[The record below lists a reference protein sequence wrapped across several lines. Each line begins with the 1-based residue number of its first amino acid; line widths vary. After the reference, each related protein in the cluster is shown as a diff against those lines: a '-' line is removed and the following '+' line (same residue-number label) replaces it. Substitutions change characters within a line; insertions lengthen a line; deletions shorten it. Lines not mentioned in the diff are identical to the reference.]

1 MKRTTLTSFAIL
13 CLLTALVLMGHRTS
27 AQESPRVIHVPT
39 DYPTIQEAIDNA
51 YIHSK
56 DTIFVHKRTY
66 YENIIVYK
74 SVSLLGEDRDLT
86 IIDGGGNRS
95 VISVAASNV
104 TIKGFTIRNSG
115 SAYSDSG
122 IYISSSGN
130 NVSNNTITNNTRG
143 VRLYSCS
150 NNIVSGND
158 ISSNNIAIHLLY
170 SKDNTISGNTIS
182 NNINGIRLDYFSD
195 NNTIYHNN
203 FIGNIN
209 QIRGEST
216 NIWDDTI
223 EGNQWSDY
231 IGQDINEDGIGDH
244 PYVIDMNNQDN
255 RPLMG
260 NFADFSLTWQGKTH
274 KITTISNSRI
284 SNLTFEIGTKT
295 GNRLSFDVVGENGTL
310 GLCRI
315 MIPTQLMNYSYIV
328 FVDGKETIPTLL
340 DVSNETHAY
349 LYFTYAHSSHT
360 ITIISS
366 KLLYLHNELLNEYLE
381 LQIDFHNLNSTY
393 YELFD
398 AYIEVLG
405 NYSQLL
411 ERYSAL
417 NASYQ
422 EHLLEYY
429 ELQANHTS
437 LLLEQAQ
444 NIRSLMYVFIA
455 TTTIFIAATVYLSTH
470 AHKKAPR
477 S

>member
-1 MKRTTLTSFAIL
+1 MKRTTLTSFTIL
-13 CLLTALVLMGHRTS
+13 CLLTTLVLMGHRTS
-27 AQESPRVIHVPT
+27 APESPRVIHVPT
-39 DYPTIQEAIDNA
+39 DYPTIQQAIDKA
-51 YIHSK
+51 HTYSK
-56 DTIFVHKRTY
+56 DTIYVHKRTY
-66 YENIIVYK
+66 FENIVVYK
-74 SVSLLGEDRDLT
+74 SVSLLGEDIDLT

-95 VISVAASNV
+95 VISVTADNV

-122 IYISSSGN
+122 IYISSIAN
-130 NVSNNTITNNTRG
+130 NISNNTITNNTRG
-143 VRLYSCS
+143 VHLYSSS
-150 NNIVSGND
+150 NNIVSSNN
-158 ISSNNIAIHLLY
+158 ISSNNIAIHLRY
-170 SKDNTISGNTIS
+170 SKNNTICGNTIS
-182 NNINGIRLDYFSD
+182 NNINGIHLDYFSD
-195 NNTIYHNN
+195 DNTIYHNN
-203 FIGNIN
+203 FIDNID
-209 QIRGEST
+209 QVWSEST
-216 NIWDDTI
+216 NIWDSTI
-223 EGNQWSDY
+223 EGNYWSDY
-231 IGQDINEDGIGDH
+231 TEQDLNEDGIGDH
-244 PYVIDMNNQDN
+244 PYVIDMNNQDHC
-255 RPLMG
+255 PLMG
-260 NFADFSLTWQGKTH
+260 NFANFSVTCQGKTH
-274 KITTISNSRI
+274 QITTVSNSRI

-295 GNRLSFDVVGENGTL
+295 GNRLSFDVAGEEGTI
-310 GLCRI
+310 GLCRV

-328 FVDGKETIPTLL
+328 FVDGKETIPTML
-340 DVSNETHAY
+340 DASNKTHAY
-349 LYFTYAHSSHT
+349 IYFTYLQSSHT

-381 LQIDFHNLNSTY
+381 LQIDFHKLNLTY

-444 NIRSLMYVFIA
+444 NIRNLLYTFIA
-455 TTTIFIAATVYLSTH
+455 TTAIFIAAAVYLSTH
-470 AHKKAPR
+470 AHRKAPR